1 MEEYKCLS
9 KFNKV
14 RENKP
19 KKNLF
24 IKLIN
29 ICLFTAIIFV
39 INLILCKSN
48 SDYKEFIYKNVYNHN
63 LSFSKIDSVIN
74 KYLGDVV
81 PSVNT
86 IPSLNNNVQE
96 VFNEKLVYNSLEELD
111 EGVKLNI
118 NMNGPITSF
127 ESGIVVFNGIK
138 DNLGN
143 TLILEQ
149 IDGNEAWYINIDTSG
164 IDIYDYIEKG
174 NIIGNCLT
182 DNVTIYFKNKG
193 EIVDYKKY
201 IS

>member
-14 RENKP
+14 KENKSKTNP
-19 KKNLF
+19 F
-24 IKLIN
+24 IKLLN
-29 ICLFTAIIFV
+29 ICLFTAIVFV

-48 SDYKEFIYKNVYNHN
+48 MNYKEFIYENVYNHN
-63 LSFSKIDSVIN
+63 LSFSKIEGVIN
-74 KYLGDVV
+74 KYLGEYV

-86 IPSLNNNVQE
+86 DVQE
-96 VFNEKLVYNSLEELD
+96 VFNEKLVYNSIEEID
-111 EGVKLNI
+111 EGVKLNV
-118 NMNGPITSF
+118 NMNDVITSF

-143 TLILEQ
+143 TLIIEQ
-149 IDGNEAWYINIDTSG
+149 IDGNEAWYINVDTSN

-174 NIIGNCLT
+174 NIIGNCLS
-182 DNVTIYFKNKG
+182 DNFTIYFKNKG

>member
-9 KFNKV
+9 KKFNKKV
-14 RENKP
+14 EK
-19 KKNLF
+19 KKNPF
-24 IKLIN
+24 IKILN

-48 SDYKEFIYKNVYNHN
+48 PTYKEFIYKNVYNHN
-63 LSFSKIDSVIN
+63 LSFSKIEGFIN
-74 KYLGDVV
+74 KYLGEYV

-86 IPSLNNNVQE
+86 DVQE
-96 VFNEKLVYNSLEELD
+96 VFNEKLVYNSMEELD
-111 EGVKLNI
+111 EGVKLNV
-118 NMNGPITSF
+118 NMNDVITSF

-143 TLILEQ
+143 TLIIEQ
-149 IDGNEAWYINIDTSG
+149 IDGNEAWYINVDTSN

-174 NIIGNCLT
+174 SIIGNCLS

-193 EIVDYKKY
+193 EIIDYKKY

>member
-9 KFNKV
+9 KFNKE
-14 RENKP
+14 RGNKK
-19 KKNLF
+19 KKNYF
-24 IKLIN
+24 IKILN

-48 SDYKEFIYKNVYNHN
+48 ADYKDFIYKNVYAHN
-63 LSFSKIDSVIN
+63 LSFSKIESYIN
-74 KYLGDVV
+74 KYFGDI
-81 PSVNT
+81 
-86 IPSLNNNVQE
+86 IPSINTDVQE
-96 VFNEKLVYNSLEELD
+96 VFNEKLVYNSIEEID

-118 NMNGPITSF
+118 NMNDTVTSF

-143 TLILEQ
+143 TLIIEQ

-174 NIIGNCLT
+174 SIIGNCLT

-193 EIVDYKKY
+193 EIIDYKKY

>member
-1 MEEYKCLS
+1 MDEYKCLS
-9 KFNKV
+9 KKFSKV
-14 RENKP
+14 KE
-19 KKNLF
+19 KKANPF
-24 IKLIN
+24 IKILN
-29 ICLFTAIIFV
+29 ICLFTAIVFV

-48 SDYKEFIYKNVYNHN
+48 LEYKEFIYKNVYNHN
-63 LSFSKIDSVIN
+63 LSFSKIENYIN

-86 IPSLNNNVQE
+86 DVQE
-96 VFNEKLVYNSLEELD
+96 VFNEKLVYNSIEELED
-111 EGVKLNI
+111 GVKLNV
-118 NMNGPITSF
+118 NLNDVITSF

-143 TLILEQ
+143 TLIVEQ
-149 IDGNEAWYINIDTSG
+149 IDGNEAWYINIDTSN

-174 NIIGNCLT
+174 NIIGNCLS

>member
-9 KFNKV
+9 KKFN
-14 RENKP
+14 NKERDY
-19 KKNLF
+19 KKKSNPF
-24 IKLIN
+24 IKILN
-29 ICLFTAIIFV
+29 ICLFTAIVFV

-48 SDYKEFIYKNVYNHN
+48 SEYREFIYKNVYNHN
-63 LSFSKIDSVIN
+63 LSFSKIENYIN
-74 KYLGDVV
+74 KYLGVVV
-81 PSVNT
+81 PDINS
-86 IPSLNNNVQE
+86 NVEE
-96 VFNEKLVYNSLEELD
+96 VFNEKLVYNSIEEID

-118 NMNGPITSF
+118 NMNDTVTSF
-127 ESGIVVFNGIK
+127 EAGIVVFNGIK

-143 TLILEQ
+143 TLIIEQ

-174 NIIGNCLT
+174 KIIGNCLT

>member
-9 KFNKV
+9 KKFNKK
-14 RENKP
+14 EE
-19 KKNLF
+19 KKSNPF
-24 IKLIN
+24 IKILN
-29 ICLFTAIIFV
+29 LCLFTAIIFV

-48 SDYKEFIYKNVYNHN
+48 TNYKEFIYKNVYNHN
-63 LSFSKIDSVIN
+63 LSFSKIEGFIN
-74 KYLGDVV
+74 KYFGEYV

-86 IPSLNNNVQE
+86 DVEE
-96 VFNEKLVYNSLEELD
+96 VFNEKLVYNSIEEID
-111 EGVKLNI
+111 EGVKLNV
-118 NMNGPITSF
+118 NMNDVITSF

-143 TLILEQ
+143 TLIIEQ
-149 IDGNEAWYINIDTSG
+149 IDGNEAWYINVDTSN

-174 NIIGNCLT
+174 NIIGNCLS
-182 DNVTIYFKNKG
+182 DNFTIYFKNKG